1 MVEGSDEL
9 PRWYELA
16 YSFVPSRE
24 NVRKGYIMSELQT
37 FFIVLL
43 AICGGITTIGGAINL
58 LFNWKKGSRVSQ
70 HDEKLKEH
78 DNEFKDH
85 ETRIRTLED
94 KTKEQDSF
102 IKVLCNSILA
112 LVSHEIN
119 GNSKDKLRDAQKEL
133 QDFLINK

>member
-1 MVEGSDEL
+1 MNEV
-9 PRWYELA
+9 
-16 YSFVPSRE
+16 
-24 NVRKGYIMSELQT
+24 QT

-58 LFNWKKGSRVSQ
+58 LLNWKKGSKTTQ
-70 HDEKLKEH
+70 HDNKLKDH
-78 DNEFKDH
+78 DDELKDH

-94 KTKEQDSF
+94 KTKEQDGF

>member
-1 MVEGSDEL
+1 MNEV
-9 PRWYELA
+9 
-16 YSFVPSRE
+16 
-24 NVRKGYIMSELQT
+24 QT

-58 LFNWKKGSRVSQ
+58 LLNWKKGSKTTQ
-70 HDEKLKEH
+70 HDTKLKEH
-78 DNEFKDH
+78 DEQFKDH

-94 KTKEQDSF
+94 KTREQDGF

>member
-1 MVEGSDEL
+1 MNE
-9 PRWYELA
+9 
-16 YSFVPSRE
+16 
-24 NVRKGYIMSELQT
+24 IQT

-58 LFNWKKGSRVSQ
+58 LFNWKKQSKVTQ
-70 HDEKLKEH
+70 HDEKLI
-78 DNEFKDH
+78 NH
-85 ETRIRTLED
+85 ETRIKTLED
-94 KTKEQDSF
+94 KTKEQDGF

-119 GNSKDKLRDAQKEL
+119 GNSLDKLKDAQKEL